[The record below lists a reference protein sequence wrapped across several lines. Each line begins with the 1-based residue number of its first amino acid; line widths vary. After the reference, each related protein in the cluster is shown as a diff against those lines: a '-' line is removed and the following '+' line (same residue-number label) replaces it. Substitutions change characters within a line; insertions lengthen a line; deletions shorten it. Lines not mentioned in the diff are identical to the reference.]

1 MPLWTNEM
9 ATPQTDTHTRE
20 QARRDEQAHKTGDAA
35 RAGIEKLA
43 DFRKGPE
50 GIMVERSGGQSVHIV
65 DDDEAMCD
73 WLAAL
78 VEAAGLLAK
87 TYASAVELLNS
98 PGGLAA
104 DCFVA
109 DIRIPEMDG
118 LQLQQELTRRGVSV
132 PLIII
137 TGHADVGL
145 AVQAMKAGVS
155 DFLEKPFEGERLL
168 TSLRD
173 ALEQGCR
180 QPRTN
185 PAPNSAADRLVA
197 LTGREWEIVDRLV
210 AGLSNKEIARELGIS
225 YRTVEV
231 HRARIMDKTQARS
244 FSQLVRLALGVDHPH
259 SGTSNPVE
267 TLAPA
272 LVDGPLE
279 LALQL

>member
-1 MPLWTNEM
+1 
-9 ATPQTDTHTRE
+9 
-20 QARRDEQAHKTGDAA
+20 
-35 RAGIEKLA
+35 
-43 DFRKGPE
+43 
-50 GIMVERSGGQSVHIV
+50 MVERSGGQSVHIV

-109 DIRIPEMDG
+109 DIRMPEMDG

-132 PLIII
+132 PLII

-185 PAPNSAADRLVA
+185 PAPNLAADRLAA

-231 HRARIMDKTQARS
+231 HRARIMDKTQARR
-244 FSQLVRLALGVDHPH
+244 FSELVRLALGADDA
-259 SGTSNPVE
+259 SE
-267 TLAPA
+267 APA
-272 LVDGPLE
+272 TPSYPS
-279 LALQL
+279 AAI

>member
-1 MPLWTNEM
+1 MAIPRWTPTLASRPGE
-9 ATPQTDTHTRE
+9 T
-20 QARRDEQAHKTGDAA
+20 RRDEQAHKNGDAA

-78 VEAAGLLAK
+78 VEAAGLLVK

-109 DIRIPEMDG
+109 DIRMPEMDG

-185 PAPNSAADRLVA
+185 PAPNLAADRLAA

-210 AGLSNKEIARELGIS
+210 AGLSNKEIARELRLS
-225 YRTVEV
+225 ESTVKHHV
-231 HRARIMDKTQARS
+231 HSILGKFGLSTRGQLMRDMRRDAWAQEGPARS
-244 FSQLVRLALGVDHPH
+244 HA
-259 SGTSNPVE
+259 
-267 TLAPA
+267 
-272 LVDGPLE
+272 
-279 LALQL
+279 